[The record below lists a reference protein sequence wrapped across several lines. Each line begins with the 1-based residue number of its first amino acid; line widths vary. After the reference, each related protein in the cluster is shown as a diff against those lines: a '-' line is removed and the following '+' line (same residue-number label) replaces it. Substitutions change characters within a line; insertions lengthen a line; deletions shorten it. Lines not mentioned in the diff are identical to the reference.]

1 MPLWQVRVLQR
12 EQRGRER
19 GRVREQFQLKV
30 TQNALTKTQTV
41 ATYWETISNC
51 MCVMGK
57 SSDPNPPPPFSS
69 SLPLLPNC
77 DALYNFV

>member
-1 MPLWQVRVLQR
+1 MPLWQVRVLQ
-12 EQRGRER
+12 RER

-30 TQNALTKTQTV
+30 TLNALTKTQTV

-57 SSDPNPPPPFSS
+57 SSDPNTPPPSTS
-69 SLPLLPNC
+69 SLPLLANC

>member
-12 EQRGRER
+12 E
-19 GRVREQFQLKV
+19 RVREQFQLKV

-51 MCVMGK
+51 MRVMGK
-57 SSDPNPPPPFSS
+57 SSDPNPPPPSTS
-69 SLPLLPNC
+69 SLLLLANC